1 MAPIAKRLRVVV
13 LALGLL
19 LAPLAH
25 AEYDSDRYD
34 RYDHGRRDHDGYM
47 FAATRS
53 LNHSDAPTLLKAT
66 LLPLTLVADI
76 VFLPIAAL
84 ADAVS

>member
-1 MAPIAKRLRVVV
+1 MAHIATRLRVIV

-19 LAPLAH
+19 LTPLAH
-25 AEYDSDRYD
+25 AGYDSD
-34 RYDHGRRDHDGYM
+34 RYDHGRRDHDSYM

-53 LNHSDAPTLLKAT
+53 LNHSDTPTLLKAT

>member
-1 MAPIAKRLRVVV
+1 MERLGTRLRVIV

-34 RYDHGRRDHDGYM
+34 RDHRDRDGYM

-53 LNHSDAPTLLKAT
+53 LNHADAPTLLKAT
-66 LLPLTLVADI
+66 LLPLTLVVDI